1 MLELAPH
8 PEGVLLPV
16 KARAGARGNSMRGVR
31 QGKLLVSVTQAPEKG
46 KANDAIVALLCAAL
60 GLKRSQVALAA
71 GPASADK
78 KFLIRGV
85 TPTEL
90 AQRIEAALAQP

>member
-16 KARAGARGNSMRGVR
+16 KARAGARGNSLRGVR
-31 QGKLLVSVTQAPEKG
+31 QGKLLVGVTQAPEKG
-46 KANDAIVALLCAAL
+46 KANDAIVNLLCAAL

-78 KFLIRGV
+78 KILIRGV

-90 AQRIEAALAQP
+90 AQRIDAALAQP